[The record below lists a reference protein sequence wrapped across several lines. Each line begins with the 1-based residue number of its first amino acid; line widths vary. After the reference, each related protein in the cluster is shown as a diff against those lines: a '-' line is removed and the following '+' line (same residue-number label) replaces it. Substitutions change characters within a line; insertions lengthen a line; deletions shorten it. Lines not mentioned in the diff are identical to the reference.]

1 MSPVSTSSARSADPD
16 LSFDPPLPSAGTT
29 PVRAVLL
36 DADGVLQLIGTP
48 WYRALSAGGGEA
60 FARALLSGEVP
71 ALSGKESLRDLLE
84 RLVVE
89 LGLSKDADALMV
101 LWRRAT
107 PDPPAW
113 RLVRDLR
120 AAGYLTVLA
129 TNQHEERREWM
140 RTALGYDGL
149 CDVDAYSCVLGVAKP
164 EPGYFQAVL
173 DATDM
178 GAHEALFVDDN
189 SENIN
194 AAAAVGIR
202 TIHHPTD
209 AGGRVL
215 RRELIEALSI

>member
-1 MSPVSTSSARSADPD
+1 MITAASSKS
-16 LSFDPPLPSAGTT
+16 SSSPPLPPLGTT
-29 PVRAVLL
+29 AVRAVLL

-60 FARALLSGEVP
+60 FAKALLSGEGP
-71 ALSGKESLRDLLE
+71 ALSGRESLRDLLE

-89 LGLSKDADALMV
+89 LGLSKDADELMV

-149 CDVDAYSCVLGVAKP
+149 CDVDAYSCLLGAAKP
-164 EPGYFQAVL
+164 DPDYFRAALEMAGV
-173 DATDM
+173 
-178 GAHEALFVDDN
+178 GAGEALFVDD
-189 SENIN
+189 SAENIV
-194 AAAAVGIR
+194 AATALGLR
-202 TIHHPTD
+202 TLHHPTD

-215 RRELIEALSI
+215 RHGVVEALSA

>member
-1 MSPVSTSSARSADPD
+1 MITAASSESSSA
-16 LSFDPPLPSAGTT
+16 PPLPPLGTT
-29 PVRAVLL
+29 AVRAVLL

-149 CDVDAYSCVLGVAKP
+149 CDVDAYSCLLGAAKP
-164 EPGYFQAVL
+164 DPDYFRAALEMAGV
-173 DATDM
+173 
-178 GAHEALFVDDN
+178 GAGEALFVDD
-189 SENIN
+189 SAENIV
-194 AAAAVGIR
+194 AATALGLR
-202 TIHHPTD
+202 TLHHPTD

-215 RRELIEALSI
+215 RHGVVEALSA

>member
-1 MSPVSTSSARSADPD
+1 MTTAASSES
-16 LSFDPPLPSAGTT
+16 SSSPPLPPLGTT
-29 PVRAVLL
+29 AVRAVLL

-60 FARALLSGEVP
+60 FARALLSGEGP
-71 ALSGKESLRDLLE
+71 ALSGRESLRDLLE

-89 LGLSKDADALMV
+89 LGLSKDADELMV

-149 CDVDAYSCVLGVAKP
+149 CDVDAYSCLLGAAKP
-164 EPGYFQAVL
+164 DPVYFRAALEMAGV
-173 DATDM
+173 
-178 GAHEALFVDDN
+178 GAGEALFVDD
-189 SENIN
+189 SAENIV
-194 AAAAVGIR
+194 AATALGLR
-202 TIHHPTD
+202 TLHHPTD

-215 RRELIEALSI
+215 RHGVVEALSA

>member
-1 MSPVSTSSARSADPD
+1 MITAASSESSSA
-16 LSFDPPLPSAGTT
+16 PPLPPLGTT
-29 PVRAVLL
+29 AVRAVLL

-149 CDVDAYSCVLGVAKP
+149 CDVDAYSCLLGAAKP
-164 EPGYFQAVL
+164 DPDYFRAALEMAGV
-173 DATDM
+173 
-178 GAHEALFVDDN
+178 GAGEALFVDD
-189 SENIN
+189 SAENIV
-194 AAAAVGIR
+194 AAAALGLR
-202 TIHHPTD
+202 TLHHPTD

-215 RRELIEALSI
+215 RHGVVEALSA

>member
-1 MSPVSTSSARSADPD
+1 MSTDSASEPPPA
-16 LSFDPPLPSAGTT
+16 PPLPPSGTT
-29 PVRAVLL
+29 AVRAVLL

-48 WYRALSAGGGEA
+48 WYRALSAGGGEP
-60 FARALLSGEVP
+60 FAKALLSREGP
-71 ALSGKESLRDLLE
+71 ALSGRESLRDLLE

-113 RLVRDLR
+113 RLVRELR

-149 CDVDAYSCVLGVAKP
+149 CDVDAYSCLLGAAKP
-164 EPGYFQAVL
+164 DPDYFRAALEMAGV
-173 DATDM
+173 
-178 GAHEALFVDDN
+178 GAGEALFVDD
-189 SENIN
+189 SAENIV
-194 AAAAVGIR
+194 AATALGLR
-202 TIHHPTD
+202 TLHHPTD

-215 RRELIEALSI
+215 RHGVVEALSA

>member
-1 MSPVSTSSARSADPD
+1 MSTDAASEPPPA
-16 LSFDPPLPSAGTT
+16 PPLPPSGTT
-29 PVRAVLL
+29 AVRAVLL

-60 FARALLSGEVP
+60 FARALLSGEGP
-71 ALSGKESLRDLLE
+71 ALSGRESLRDLLE

-149 CDVDAYSCVLGVAKP
+149 CDVDAYSCLLGAAKP
-164 EPGYFQAVL
+164 DPDYFRAALAMAGVS
-173 DATDM
+173 T
-178 GAHEALFVDDN
+178 GEALFVDD
-189 SENIN
+189 SAENI
-194 AAAAVGIR
+194 AAAAALGLR
-202 TIHHPTD
+202 TLHHPTD

-215 RRELIEALSI
+215 RRGVVEALSA

>member
-1 MSPVSTSSARSADPD
+1 MSTSSARSADPD

-48 WYRALSAGGGEA
+48 WFQALSEGGGET
-60 FARALLSGEVP
+60 FARALLSQEGP
-71 ALSGKESLRDLLE
+71 ALSGRESLRDLLE

-89 LGLSKDADALMV
+89 LNLTTGPV
-101 LWRRAT
+101 
-107 PDPPAW
+107 AW
-113 RLVRDLR
+113 EAVRDLR

-129 TNQHEERREWM
+129 TNQQKERREWM
-140 RTALGYDGL
+140 RTVLGYDGL

>member
-1 MSPVSTSSARSADPD
+1 MITAASSES
-16 LSFDPPLPSAGTT
+16 SSSPPLPPLGTT
-29 PVRAVLL
+29 AVRAVLL

-60 FARALLSGEVP
+60 FARALLSGEGP
-71 ALSGKESLRDLLE
+71 ALSGRESLRDLLE

-149 CDVDAYSCVLGVAKP
+149 CDVDAYSCLLGAAKP
-164 EPGYFQAVL
+164 DPVYFRAALEMAGV
-173 DATDM
+173 
-178 GAHEALFVDDN
+178 GAGEALFVDD
-189 SENIN
+189 SAENIV
-194 AAAAVGIR
+194 AATALGLR
-202 TIHHPTD
+202 TLHHPTD

-215 RRELIEALSI
+215 RHGVVEALSA

>member
-1 MSPVSTSSARSADPD
+1 MITAASSES
-16 LSFDPPLPSAGTT
+16 SSSPPLPPLGTT
-29 PVRAVLL
+29 AVRAVLL

-60 FARALLSGEVP
+60 FARALLSGEGP
-71 ALSGKESLRDLLE
+71 ALSGRESLRDLLE

-149 CDVDAYSCVLGVAKP
+149 CDVDAYSCLLGAAKP
-164 EPGYFQAVL
+164 DPVYFRAALEMAGV
-173 DATDM
+173 
-178 GAHEALFVDDN
+178 GAGEALFVDD
-189 SENIN
+189 SAENIV
-194 AAAAVGIR
+194 AATALGLR
-202 TIHHPTD
+202 TLHHPTD

-215 RRELIEALSI
+215 RRGVVEALSA

>member
-1 MSPVSTSSARSADPD
+1 MTTAASSES
-16 LSFDPPLPSAGTT
+16 SSSPPLPPLGTT
-29 PVRAVLL
+29 AVRAVLL

-60 FARALLSGEVP
+60 FARALLSGEGP
-71 ALSGKESLRDLLE
+71 ALSGRESLRDLLE

-129 TNQHEERREWM
+129 SNQHEERREWM

-149 CDVDAYSCVLGVAKP
+149 CDVDAYSCLLGAAKP
-164 EPGYFQAVL
+164 DPGYIRAALEMAGV
-173 DATDM
+173 
-178 GAHEALFVDDN
+178 GAGEALFVDD
-189 SENIN
+189 SAENIV
-194 AAAAVGIR
+194 AATALGLR
-202 TIHHPTD
+202 TLHHPTD

-215 RRELIEALSI
+215 RHGVVEALSA

>member
-1 MSPVSTSSARSADPD
+1 MTTAASSES
-16 LSFDPPLPSAGTT
+16 SSSPPLPPLGTT
-29 PVRAVLL
+29 AVRAVLL

-60 FARALLSGEVP
+60 FARALLSGEGP
-71 ALSGKESLRDLLE
+71 ALSGRESLRDLLE

-89 LGLSKDADALMV
+89 LGLSKGADELMV

-149 CDVDAYSCVLGVAKP
+149 CDVDAYSCLLGAAKP
-164 EPGYFQAVL
+164 DPVYFRAALEMAGV
-173 DATDM
+173 
-178 GAHEALFVDDN
+178 GAGEALFVDD
-189 SENIN
+189 SAENIV
-194 AAAAVGIR
+194 AATALGLR
-202 TIHHPTD
+202 TLHHPTD

-215 RRELIEALSI
+215 RHGVVEALSA

>member
-1 MSPVSTSSARSADPD
+1 MITAASSKS
-16 LSFDPPLPSAGTT
+16 SSSPPLPPLGTT
-29 PVRAVLL
+29 AVRAVLL

-60 FARALLSGEVP
+60 FARALLSGEGP
-71 ALSGKESLRDLLE
+71 ALSGRESLRDLLE

-89 LGLSKDADALMV
+89 LGLSKDADELMV

-149 CDVDAYSCVLGVAKP
+149 CDVDAYSCLLGAAKP
-164 EPGYFQAVL
+164 DPAYFRAALEMAGV
-173 DATDM
+173 
-178 GAHEALFVDDN
+178 GAGEALFVDD
-189 SENIN
+189 SAENIV
-194 AAAAVGIR
+194 AATALGLR
-202 TIHHPTD
+202 TLHHPTD

-215 RRELIEALSI
+215 RHGVVEALSA

>member
-1 MSPVSTSSARSADPD
+1 VITAVSSESSS
-16 LSFDPPLPSAGTT
+16 SPPLPPLGTT
-29 PVRAVLL
+29 AVRAVLL

-60 FARALLSGEVP
+60 FARALLSREGP
-71 ALSGKESLRDLLE
+71 ALSGRESLRDLLE

-149 CDVDAYSCVLGVAKP
+149 CDVDAYSCLLGAAKP
-164 EPGYFQAVL
+164 DPDYFRAALEMAGV
-173 DATDM
+173 
-178 GAHEALFVDDN
+178 GAGEALFVDD
-189 SENIN
+189 SAENIV
-194 AAAAVGIR
+194 AATALGLR
-202 TIHHPTD
+202 TLHHPTD

-215 RRELIEALSI
+215 RHGVVEALSA

>member
-1 MSPVSTSSARSADPD
+1 MITAASSES
-16 LSFDPPLPSAGTT
+16 SSSPPLPPLGTT
-29 PVRAVLL
+29 AVRAVLL

-60 FARALLSGEVP
+60 FARALLSGEGP
-71 ALSGKESLRDLLE
+71 ALSGRESLRDLLE

-149 CDVDAYSCVLGVAKP
+149 CDVDAYSCLLGAAKP
-164 EPGYFQAVL
+164 DPDYFRAALEMAGV
-173 DATDM
+173 
-178 GAHEALFVDDN
+178 GAGEALFVDD
-189 SENIN
+189 SAENIV
-194 AAAAVGIR
+194 AATALGLR
-202 TIHHPTD
+202 TLHHPTD

-215 RRELIEALSI
+215 RHGVVEALSA

>member
-1 MSPVSTSSARSADPD
+1 MITAVSSESSS
-16 LSFDPPLPSAGTT
+16 SPPLPPLGTT
-29 PVRAVLL
+29 AVRAVLL

-60 FARALLSGEVP
+60 FAKALLSGEGP
-71 ALSGKESLRDLLE
+71 ALSGRESLRDLLE

-89 LGLSKDADALMV
+89 LGLSKDADELMV

-149 CDVDAYSCVLGVAKP
+149 CDVDAYSCLLGAAKP
-164 EPGYFQAVL
+164 DPVYFRAALEMAGV
-173 DATDM
+173 
-178 GAHEALFVDDN
+178 GAGEALFVDD
-189 SENIN
+189 SAENIV
-194 AAAAVGIR
+194 AATALGLR
-202 TIHHPTD
+202 TLHHPTD

-215 RRELIEALSI
+215 RHGVVEALSA

>member
-1 MSPVSTSSARSADPD
+1 MSTPSSQPVGPAVSLA
-16 LSFDPPLPSAGTT
+16 PPLPPVGTT
-29 PVRAVLL
+29 SVRAVLL
-36 DADGVLQLIGTP
+36 DADGVLQFIGTP
-48 WYRALSAGGGEA
+48 WYRALSEGGGEP
-60 FARALLSGEVP
+60 FAKALLSREGP
-71 ALSGKESLRDLLE
+71 ALSGRESLRDLLE

-149 CDVDAYSCVLGVAKP
+149 CDVDAYSCLLGAAKP
-164 EPGYFQAVL
+164 DPDYFRAALEMAGV
-173 DATDM
+173 
-178 GAHEALFVDDN
+178 GAGEALFVDD
-189 SENIN
+189 SAENIV
-194 AAAAVGIR
+194 AATALGLR
-202 TIHHPTD
+202 TLHHPTD

-215 RRELIEALSI
+215 RHGVVEALSA

>member
-1 MSPVSTSSARSADPD
+1 MITAASSKS
-16 LSFDPPLPSAGTT
+16 SSSPPLPPLGTT
-29 PVRAVLL
+29 AVRAVLL

-60 FARALLSGEVP
+60 FAKALLSGEGP
-71 ALSGKESLRDLLE
+71 ALSGRESLRDLLE

-149 CDVDAYSCVLGVAKP
+149 CDVDAYSCLLGAAKP
-164 EPGYFQAVL
+164 DPVYFRAALEMAGV
-173 DATDM
+173 
-178 GAHEALFVDDN
+178 GAGEALFVDD
-189 SENIN
+189 SAENIV
-194 AAAAVGIR
+194 AATALGLR
-202 TIHHPTD
+202 TLHHPTD

-215 RRELIEALSI
+215 RHGVVEALSA

>member
-1 MSPVSTSSARSADPD
+1 MITAASSKS
-16 LSFDPPLPSAGTT
+16 SSSPPLPPLGTT
-29 PVRAVLL
+29 AVRAVLL

-60 FARALLSGEVP
+60 FARALLSGEGP
-71 ALSGKESLRDLLE
+71 ALSGRESLRDLLE

-149 CDVDAYSCVLGVAKP
+149 CDVDAYSCLLGAAKP
-164 EPGYFQAVL
+164 DPDYFRAALEMAGV
-173 DATDM
+173 
-178 GAHEALFVDDN
+178 GAGEALFVDD
-189 SENIN
+189 SAENIV
-194 AAAAVGIR
+194 AATALGLR
-202 TIHHPTD
+202 TLHHPTD

-215 RRELIEALSI
+215 RHGVVEALSA

>member
-1 MSPVSTSSARSADPD
+1 MITAASSES
-16 LSFDPPLPSAGTT
+16 SSSPPLPPLGTT
-29 PVRAVLL
+29 AVRAVLL

-48 WYRALSAGGGEA
+48 WYRALSAGGGEP
-60 FARALLSGEVP
+60 FAKALLSREGP
-71 ALSGKESLRDLLE
+71 ALSGRESLRDLLE

-89 LGLSKDADALMV
+89 LGLSKGADELMV

-149 CDVDAYSCVLGVAKP
+149 CDVDAYSCLLGAAKP
-164 EPGYFQAVL
+164 DPVYFRAALEMAGV
-173 DATDM
+173 
-178 GAHEALFVDDN
+178 GAGEALFVDD
-189 SENIN
+189 SAENIV
-194 AAAAVGIR
+194 AATALGLR
-202 TIHHPTD
+202 TLHHPTD

-215 RRELIEALSI
+215 RHGVVEALSA

>member
-1 MSPVSTSSARSADPD
+1 MSTDAASEPPPA
-16 LSFDPPLPSAGTT
+16 PPLPPSGTT
-29 PVRAVLL
+29 AVRAVLL

-60 FARALLSGEVP
+60 FARALLSGEGP
-71 ALSGKESLRDLLE
+71 ALSGRESLRDLLE

-149 CDVDAYSCVLGVAKP
+149 CDVDAYSCLLGAAKP
-164 EPGYFQAVL
+164 DPDYFRAALEMAGV
-173 DATDM
+173 
-178 GAHEALFVDDN
+178 GAGEALFVDD
-189 SENIN
+189 SAENIV
-194 AAAAVGIR
+194 AATALGLR
-202 TIHHPTD
+202 TLHHPTD

-215 RRELIEALSI
+215 RHGVVEALSA

>member
-1 MSPVSTSSARSADPD
+1 MITAVSSESSS
-16 LSFDPPLPSAGTT
+16 SPPLPPLGTT
-29 PVRAVLL
+29 AVRAVLL

-60 FARALLSGEVP
+60 FARALLSGEGP
-71 ALSGKESLRDLLE
+71 ALSGRESLRDLLE

-149 CDVDAYSCVLGVAKP
+149 CDVDAYSCLLGAAKP
-164 EPGYFQAVL
+164 DPDYFRAALEMAGV
-173 DATDM
+173 
-178 GAHEALFVDDN
+178 GAGEALFVDD
-189 SENIN
+189 SAENIV
-194 AAAAVGIR
+194 AAAALGLR
-202 TIHHPTD
+202 TLHHPTD

-215 RRELIEALSI
+215 RHGVVEALSA

>member
-1 MSPVSTSSARSADPD
+1 MSTDAASEPPPA
-16 LSFDPPLPSAGTT
+16 PPLPPSGTT
-29 PVRAVLL
+29 AVRAVLL

-60 FARALLSGEVP
+60 FARALLSGEGP
-71 ALSGKESLRDLLE
+71 ALSGRESLRDLLE

-89 LGLSKDADALMV
+89 LGLSKGADELMV

-149 CDVDAYSCVLGVAKP
+149 CDVDAYSCLLGAAKP
-164 EPGYFQAVL
+164 DPVYFRAALEMAGV
-173 DATDM
+173 
-178 GAHEALFVDDN
+178 GAGEALFVDD
-189 SENIN
+189 SAENIV
-194 AAAAVGIR
+194 AATALGLR
-202 TIHHPTD
+202 TLHHPTD

-215 RRELIEALSI
+215 RHGVVEALSA

>member
-1 MSPVSTSSARSADPD
+1 MITAASSES
-16 LSFDPPLPSAGTT
+16 SSSPPLPPLGTT
-29 PVRAVLL
+29 AVRAVLL

-60 FARALLSGEVP
+60 FARALLSGEGP
-71 ALSGKESLRDLLE
+71 ALSGRESLRDLLE

-107 PDPPAW
+107 PDPLAW

-149 CDVDAYSCVLGVAKP
+149 CDVDAYSCLLGAAKP
-164 EPGYFQAVL
+164 DPDYFRAALEMAGV
-173 DATDM
+173 
-178 GAHEALFVDDN
+178 GAGEALFVDD
-189 SENIN
+189 SAENIV
-194 AAAAVGIR
+194 AATALGLR
-202 TIHHPTD
+202 TLHHPTD

-215 RRELIEALSI
+215 RHGVVEALSA